1 MNELRNALRRT
12 RVCYSACRV
21 SRRQFREIFKG
32 NVEMKLNEDFYR
44 RTNVVKIAK
53 ELLGK
58 VLYTRVDGVITGG
71 IIVETEAYSWKER
84 GCHAY
89 AARKTDRTSIMF
101 KEGGYAYVYMC
112 YGIHYLFN
120 VVTNRE
126 DTPEAVLVRALEPLH
141 GMQEMRNRRNMF
153 QSSFHLT
160 SGPGKLT
167 KALGIGR
174 SFNGKSLLDDDI
186 WIEDH
191 GTKLAAKRI
200 EAGERIGIDYAGED
214 ALLPWRF
221 SVKGNAWVSK

>member
-1 MNELRNALRRT
+1 
-12 RVCYSACRV
+12 
-21 SRRQFREIFKG
+21 
-32 NVEMKLNEDFYR
+32 MKLNEDFYQ

-58 VLYTRVDGVITGG
+58 VLYTRVDGIVTAG

-89 AARKTDRTSIMF
+89 AARRTSRNSIMF
-101 KEGGYAYVYMC
+101 MAGGHAYVYMC

-126 DTPEAVLVRALEPLH
+126 DAAEAVLIRAIEPLQ
-141 GMQEMRNRRNMF
+141 GMDEMRNRRNLF
-153 QSSFHLT
+153 RNGFHLT

-186 WIEDH
+186 WIEDP
-191 GTKLAAKRI
+191 GTKLAANDI
-200 EAGERIGIDYAGED
+200 EVSERIGIDYAGED
-214 ALLPWRF
+214 ARLPWRF